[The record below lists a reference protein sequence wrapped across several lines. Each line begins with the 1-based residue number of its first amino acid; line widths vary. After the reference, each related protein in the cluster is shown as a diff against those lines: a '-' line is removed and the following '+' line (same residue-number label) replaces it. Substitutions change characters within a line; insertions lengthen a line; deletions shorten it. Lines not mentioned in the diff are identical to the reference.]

1 MNPSRHGALACP
13 ASMAT
18 AAAPVRLLKF
28 ITNFY
33 IGGTERQFMV
43 LERGLD
49 RGRFD
54 VRAACLRKEGPFLS
68 DLERDRV
75 PVSEHRIGTLYHPR
89 TLALQVRLAA
99 SLRRERIHIV
109 HTYGFYPN
117 TFAIAPARA
126 AGVPVI
132 VASIRDIGD
141 IWTPLQRR
149 IQKTVCRLA
158 HAIAVNAEAVR
169 RRLVDEGY
177 DPRRITV
184 IPNGIDL
191 GRFSGG
197 PGTGRLRREIGVGR
211 DTPLVGV
218 VSRLNRDKGLTYL
231 LGAAAELLRSRP
243 GVRFVLFGDGPARAA
258 LEAEAGAMGL
268 NGKVHFMGFRTDI
281 ADLLRE
287 IDLSVLPSLS
297 EAMSNVVLESMA
309 AERPVIA
316 TRVGGLPEVLEDG
329 VHGCLV
335 PPADAAA
342 LAQAMHLLL
351 GDAQRAR
358 AMGRAGREHIAR
370 HFSQERMI
378 ERTEALYERLLKAA
392 APEARG

>member
-1 MNPSRHGALACP
+1 MNPSREGALACARP
-13 ASMAT
+13 AAT
-18 AAAPVRLLKF
+18 AAPQVKLLKF

-54 VRAACLRKEGPFLS
+54 VRAACLRREGPFLA
-68 DLERDRV
+68 DLERERV
-75 PVSEHRIGTLYHPR
+75 PVSEHRIGSLYHPR
-89 TLALQVRLAA
+89 TFAMQVRFAA
-99 SLRRERIHIV
+99 EIRREGIQIL

-149 IQKTVCRLA
+149 IQKTACRLA
-158 HAIAVNAEAVR
+158 HAVAVNAEAVR
-169 RRLVDEGY
+169 RRLIDEGY

-191 GRFSGG
+191 KRFSGG
-197 PGTGRLRREIGVGR
+197 HGTGRLRRELGV
-211 DTPLVGV
+211 DDHTPLVGV

-231 LGAAAELLRSRP
+231 LQAAAALRP
-243 GVRFVLFGDGPARAA
+243 AWPDARFLLFGDGPARAA
-258 LEAEAGAMGL
+258 LEAEAAAAGL
-268 NGKVHFMGFRTDI
+268 KGTVRFLGFRTDI
-281 ADLLRE
+281 AELLPE
-287 IDLSVLPSLS
+287 IDVSVLPSLS

-316 TRVGGLPEVLEDG
+316 TCVGGLPEVLEDG
-329 VHGCLV
+329 VHGFLV
-335 PPADAAA
+335 PPADAGA
-342 LAQAMHLLL
+342 LAGALGMLL
-351 GDAQRAR
+351 GDPVRAR

-370 HFSQERMI
+370 NFSQERMI
-378 ERTEALYERLLKAA
+378 GRTEALYESLLRDNLAKVPA
-392 APEARG
+392 